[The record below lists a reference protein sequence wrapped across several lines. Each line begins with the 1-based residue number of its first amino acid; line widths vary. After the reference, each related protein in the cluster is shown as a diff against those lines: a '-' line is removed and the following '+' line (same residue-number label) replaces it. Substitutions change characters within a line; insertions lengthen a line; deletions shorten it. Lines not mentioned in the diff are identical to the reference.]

1 MADLL
6 IIAGEASACG
16 PFKMK
21 ILDSFPIQ
29 QLLLY
34 VAIYLII
41 SISMQYHISYNSIY
55 IYIFY
60 THVLSHAHMH
70 TRIYIYM
77 LVRHCSEF
85 AHCSFF
91 VAAAAIAAVG
101 VVCVLGGIAAA
112 VIKRRGL
119 WCCHYC
125 CCRRCEFECPMWSY
139 RLYLLGFLTGFT
151 SLNLAYFMDIYCHFL
166 LGKWWPMMALRSGAF
181 GGPEDAESNPTFNG
195 NGWSLLTYV
204 SGDGY
209 DTMKLFLVWS
219 WANNSARSV

>member
-70 TRIYIYM
+70 TRIYIYICWFVIAVS
-77 LVRHCSEF
+77 LLIAR
-85 AHCSFF
+85 FF

-119 WCCHYC
+119 
-125 CCRRCEFECPMWSY
+125 
-139 RLYLLGFLTGFT
+139 
-151 SLNLAYFMDIYCHFL
+151 
-166 LGKWWPMMALRSGAF
+166 
-181 GGPEDAESNPTFNG
+181 
-195 NGWSLLTYV
+195 
-204 SGDGY
+204 
-209 DTMKLFLVWS
+209 
-219 WANNSARSV
+219 